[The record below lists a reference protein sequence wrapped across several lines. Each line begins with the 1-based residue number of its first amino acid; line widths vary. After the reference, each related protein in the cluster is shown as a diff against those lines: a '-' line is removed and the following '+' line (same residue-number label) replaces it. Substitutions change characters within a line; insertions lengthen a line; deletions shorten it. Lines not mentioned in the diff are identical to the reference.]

1 MAAISLGQDE
11 TTLIQRHMSH
21 APSTAAK
28 YYQAV
33 TGRKEAAKAHL
44 LRRKLEGKSEEE
56 NESEASEVENVESED
71 KSEASEVGSKEAEQ
85 HKVECEKT
93 RPVEEQIPKKRQPF
107 TDKERK
113 LIRSYFQ
120 QNIKT
125 KTTPSIGKCRQFLAQ
140 NNVGHTAKQIQD
152 HVRQCY

>member
-1 MAAISLGQDE
+1 
-11 TTLIQRHMSH
+11 MSH
-21 APSTAAK
+21 APSTGAK

-33 TGRKEAAKAHL
+33 TGRKEAAKAYL
-44 LRRKLEGKSEEE
+44 LRRKLVGKSKEE

-71 KSEASEVGSKEAEQ
+71 KSEASEVGSEEAEQ

-93 RPVEEQIPKKRQPF
+93 RPVKEQMPKKRQPF

-140 NNVGHTAKQIQD
+140 NSVGHTAKQIQD